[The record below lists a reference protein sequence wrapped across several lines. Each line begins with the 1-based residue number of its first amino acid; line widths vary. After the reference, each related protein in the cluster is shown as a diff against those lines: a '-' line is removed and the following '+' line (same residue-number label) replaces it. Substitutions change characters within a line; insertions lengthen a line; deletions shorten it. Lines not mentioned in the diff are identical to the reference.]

1 LLTIYRAFQHGQT
14 KPFSNVAAI
23 DRPCVSVV
31 CQSIP
36 VQVQVTIHSKRKFT
50 QTRLVWATAGD
61 GAAAGHGNLAEESYT
76 AILEQAAG
84 AVLGAAGIELTTRN
98 YVWAGATLPTSRPHN
113 LHSECEYLG
122 VGR

>member
-1 LLTIYRAFQHGQT
+1 LLVYR
-14 KPFSNVAAI
+14 
-23 DRPCVSVV
+23 
-31 CQSIP
+31 SIP
-36 VQVQVTIHSKRKFT
+36 IQVQEVTIHSKRNFT

-61 GAAAGHGNLAEESYT
+61 GAVAGHGNLAEESYT

-113 LHSECEYLG
+113 LHSGCGYLG